1 MRRLTKEMT
10 IHSPQPRCGSATV
23 RRHRDGA
30 SVARQRLRTIDGNR
44 DINPTR
50 EVTTSL
56 STLENA
62 SKTPSWES
70 ELESVDV
77 DAFAS
82 DASRETR
89 FLDAGT
95 RVRSSSDDDEGYGAH
110 TAPAR
115 EVRRLESKCARLE
128 ATVSTLRD
136 ALEAKSRSEEKRHL
150 TTTSGDNV
158 VHDALVSEI
167 VALRQRV
174 TRANVERERLIEMS
188 NDLRAALKRN
198 TTTTTVAPSSSP
210 VHTKSPTT
218 TAIPLVEATPAV
230 RPIDSRVKM
239 LSSSSSERET
249 QSQKVK
255 LKRAIRRAKQL
266 RSATPGLVVRNWNRT

>member
-10 IHSPQPRCGSATV
+10 IHSPQPV

-30 SVARQRLRTIDGNR
+30 PVARQRLRTIDGNR
-44 DINPTR
+44 DLDPTR
-50 EVTTSL
+50 AVTTSS
-56 STLENA
+56 STLANA
-62 SKTPSWES
+62 STTPSWES
-70 ELESVDV
+70 ELESVDA

-82 DASRETR
+82 DTSRETR
-89 FLDAGT
+89 FMDAGT
-95 RVRSSSDDDEGYGAH
+95 RARSSSDDDEGYGAH
-110 TAPAR
+110 TATAR

-136 ALEAKSRSEEKRHL
+136 ALEARSRSEEKRHM
-150 TTTSGDNV
+150 TSTSGDNV

-198 TTTTTVAPSSSP
+198 TTTTTVGPSSSP
-210 VHTKSPTT
+210 IHAKSPTKT
-218 TAIPLVEATPAV
+218 TSAIPLVEATPAV

-255 LKRAIRRAKQL
+255 LKRAIRRAKEL